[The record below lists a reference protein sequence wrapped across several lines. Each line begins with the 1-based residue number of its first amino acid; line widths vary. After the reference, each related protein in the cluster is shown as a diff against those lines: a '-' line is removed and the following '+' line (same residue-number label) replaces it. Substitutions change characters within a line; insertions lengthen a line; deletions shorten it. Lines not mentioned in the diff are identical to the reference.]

1 MDVNE
6 YRRRNPRC
14 RTCQHARDVS
24 GMYCYNHF
32 LCVAKNRL
40 FNGKLA
46 EAKLRGIFCGLYTPK
61 EEKG

>member
-6 YRRRNPRC
+6 YRRRTPRC

-24 GMYCYNHF
+24 GMYCYDHF
-32 LCVAKNRL
+32 LCTAKNQL

-46 EAKLRGIFCGLYTPK
+46 KAGVRGILCGLYKAK
-61 EEKG
+61 ED